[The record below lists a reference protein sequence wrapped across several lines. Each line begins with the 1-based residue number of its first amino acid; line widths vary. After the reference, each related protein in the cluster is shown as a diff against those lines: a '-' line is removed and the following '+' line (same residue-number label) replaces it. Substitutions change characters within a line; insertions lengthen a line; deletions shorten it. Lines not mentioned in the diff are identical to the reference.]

1 MLQTVKKLMN
11 KSTSFW
17 FLLPTVAMFILI
29 IIVPFLRGIYLSF
42 TDWNNAVQSTFN
54 FVGLDNYLGV
64 LKEPQ
69 FLYSL
74 QWTFIYTVVNVIVV
88 NVIAIGLAI
97 LVTQKLKLTNLY
109 RAGFFIPNL
118 IGGIVL
124 GTIWMF
130 IFNSAI
136 PYIGEAL
143 GNSFLAESF
152 LNNAETA
159 KFALILVG
167 AWQYIGYIMMI
178 YIAAIQNIPKD
189 LIEASS
195 IDGANA
201 WQRFRNVVLP
211 MIRQSITIGTFL
223 TLVNAF
229 KQYDLNLMLSN
240 GGPAQFGAGG
250 SIQATQL
257 LSLDIVK
264 RGQLGT
270 IENMRA
276 SAQSEAIIF
285 FLILFVIS
293 MLQMHFTKSKEV
305 EM

>member
-1 MLQTVKKLMN
+1 MKKVKKLFD

-17 FLLPTVAMFILI
+17 FLLPAVAAFILI
-29 IIVPFLRGIYLSF
+29 IIVPFLRGLYLSF
-42 TDWNNAVQSTFN
+42 TDWNTAAQKTFE
-54 FVGLDNYLGV
+54 FVGLQNYEAV
-64 LKEPQ
+64 LSDPQ
-69 FLYSL
+69 FVYSL
-74 QWTFIYTVVNVIVV
+74 GWTFIYTAVNVVAV
-88 NVIAIGLAI
+88 NVIAIALAT
-97 LVTQKLKLTNLY
+97 LVTQKLKFTNIY

-130 IFNSAI
+130 IFNQAI
-136 PYIGEAL
+136 PYVGELIGS
-143 GNSFLAESF
+143 SFLSESF
-152 LNNAETA
+152 LNNAGTA

-167 AWQYIGYIMMI
+167 TWQYIGYIMMI

-189 LIEASS
+189 LIEAAS
-195 IDGANA
+195 IDGANS
-201 WQRFRNVVLP
+201 WQRFRNVVIP

-229 KQYDLNLMLSN
+229 KQFDLNLMLGN
-240 GGPAQFGAGG
+240 GGPAQFGASG

-264 RGQLGT
+264 HGQLGT
-270 IENMRA
+270 IDNMRA
-276 SAQSEAIIF
+276 FAQAEAIIF
-285 FLILFVIS
+285 FLILFAIS
-293 MLQMHFTKSKEV
+293 MLQMYMTKSKEV